1 MGKPTHTPYWDE
13 MRYYITYETLAKCK
27 VLEGE
32 LDYEKWMS
40 GNYVVMGANPL
51 MKDNGTLYHA
61 GDRVTLYLYENQASM
76 KKDDTGFTRI
86 EMGTPKE
93 YEVLA
98 VVDELPDVCAYRL
111 ATLVTLLPA
120 ENIPAED
127 NSFYLCA
134 LMVDAGDLKGTEE
147 KIREYVSERDDGL
160 YYVSN
165 RVIKE
170 EAKAQV
176 GVIRLLGGSF
186 ALILLG
192 VALMNILNYI
202 LLSRTEREKDYRTL
216 YQVGMT
222 EKQLR
227 KMRLLEY
234 ARLLIP
240 AILLGAAAAA
250 GIFLPV
256 SRWINSI
263 L

>member
-1 MGKPTHTPYWDE
+1 M
-13 MRYYITYETLAKCK
+13 
-27 VLEGE
+27 
-32 LDYEKWMS
+32 
-40 GNYVVMGANPL
+40 
-51 MKDNGTLYHA
+51 
-61 GDRVTLYLYENQASM
+61 
-76 KKDDTGFTRI
+76 
-86 EMGTPKE
+86 
-93 YEVLA
+93 
-98 VVDELPDVCAYRL
+98 
-111 ATLVTLLPA
+111 
-120 ENIPAED
+120 
-127 NSFYLCA
+127 
-134 LMVDAGDLKGTEE
+134 
-147 KIREYVSERDDGL
+147 
-160 YYVSN
+160 
-165 RVIKE
+165 IKE

-176 GVIRLLGGSF
+176 GVICLLGGSF
-186 ALILLG
+186 VLILLG

-216 YQVGMT
+216 HQVGMT

>member
-1 MGKPTHTPYWDE
+1 M
-13 MRYYITYETLAKCK
+13 
-27 VLEGE
+27 
-32 LDYEKWMS
+32 
-40 GNYVVMGANPL
+40 
-51 MKDNGTLYHA
+51 
-61 GDRVTLYLYENQASM
+61 
-76 KKDDTGFTRI
+76 
-86 EMGTPKE
+86 
-93 YEVLA
+93 
-98 VVDELPDVCAYRL
+98 
-111 ATLVTLLPA
+111 
-120 ENIPAED
+120 
-127 NSFYLCA
+127 
-134 LMVDAGDLKGTEE
+134 
-147 KIREYVSERDDGL
+147 
-160 YYVSN
+160 
-165 RVIKE
+165 
-170 EAKAQV
+170 

-216 YQVGMT
+216 HQVGMT

-240 AILLGAAAAA
+240 AISLGAAAAA